1 MDNQNPNLPQG
12 APNGAPQY
20 PPYQASG
27 APQQFDP
34 YQAPPAPPP
43 KPPLRFTVKDWIFV
57 AVAVLLAWLCMT
69 AYSFNGM
76 VEHGAAGLG
85 VAVFVTA
92 LLAAILL
99 RLGRALRGDAFGA
112 FCAVCALLL
121 GWSCF
126 LCSNPWLYFLSA
138 FAALCAVILAAFS
151 LSGQLRRAPATAGQ
165 FFEAIGLFFVSIFR
179 YFPAP
184 FQALGTQLRGDR
196 KRLYGVLIG
205 LACAIPVL
213 VIVLALLSSADAV
226 FGGIFTSIAD
236 WLRETNLLRWLWWLV
251 RLLFVAL
258 LFCSGLYYLT
268 RPRVVEPAPAA
279 PGQPPQT
286 RSATPFVT
294 VLVLLNV
301 VYAVFAV
308 IQVVYLFGG
317 AETAAMQGG
326 YAQYA
331 RSGFFQLVGVA
342 VINLVAVLLTALWLP
357 QCAPGPQR
365 ALRALS
371 LLLGALTLVI
381 LASAVYRMGLY
392 ISVYGL
398 SLLRLLTLWAMLVI
412 LAGLVAASV
421 KTLRPS
427 FLFFRVFFVF
437 ALATWVLLNLACP
450 ARLIAEYN
458 VSAYLSG
465 AVEQFDLQYVTREL
479 VNFHDA
485 DVLHAL
491 RRLAAAGAYPHPARL
506 AEAIKEIEA
515 QRGTAPLAFLH
526 LWDLAG

>member
-1 MDNQNPNLPQG
+1 MDERNVP
-12 APNGAPQY
+12 
-20 PPYQASG
+20 
-27 APQQFDP
+27 APQQGGAYPPQYSP
-34 YQAPPAPPP
+34 YQPPAAPP
-43 KPPLRFTVKDWIFV
+43 KPRLRFTVKDWVFV
-57 AVAVLLAWLCMT
+57 FVAVLLAWLCMT
-69 AYSFNGM
+69 AYSAKGFLDQ
-76 VEHGAAGLG
+76 GAAGLG

-99 RLGRALRGDAFGA
+99 RLGRGAKGDAFGW

-126 LCSNPWLYFLSA
+126 LCSNPWLYVLNA

-151 LSGQLRRAPATAGQ
+151 LSGQLRHAAATAGQ
-165 FFEAIGLFFVSIFR
+165 FFEAIGLFFLSIFK
-179 YFPAP
+179 YIPAP

-205 LACAIPVL
+205 LLCAIPVL
-213 VIVLALLSSADAV
+213 VVVLLLLSSADAV
-226 FGGIFTSIAD
+226 FGGIFASFAD

-251 RLLFVAL
+251 RLLVVAL
-258 LFCSGLYYLT
+258 LFCSGLYFLT
-268 RPRVVEPAPAA
+268 QPRSPAA
-279 PGQPPQT
+279 TQPQAQAQPQET

-317 AETAAMQGG
+317 AETASMQGG

-331 RSGFFQLVGVA
+331 RSGFFQLVAVA
-342 VINLVAVLLTALWLP
+342 FINLVAVLLTALWLP
-357 QCAPGPQR
+357 RCEAKPKR
-365 ALRALS
+365 ALQALS
-371 LLLGALTLVI
+371 LLLCALTLVI

-398 SLLRLLTLWAMLVI
+398 SLLRLLTLWGMLVI
-412 LAGLVAASV
+412 LAGLVAAAV
-421 KTLRPS
+421 KTMKPG
-427 FLFFRVFFVF
+427 FLFFRVFFLF
-437 ALATWVLLNLACP
+437 ALASWVLLSLACP
-450 ARLIAEYN
+450 SRLIAEYN

-465 AVEQFDLQYVTREL
+465 AVENFDLDYVAKEL
-479 VNFHDA
+479 VIYHKA

-491 RRLAAAGAYPHPARL
+491 RRLTDAGVYPERAKL
-506 AEAIKEIEA
+506 ADAIRTIEA
-515 QRGTAPLAFLH
+515 QRGTAPWAFWFV
-526 LWDLAG
+526 WDLVG

>member
-1 MDNQNPNLPQG
+1 MDERNTPVSAQQPGAYPPQ
-12 APNGAPQY
+12 QY
-20 PPYQASG
+20 PQPAYQTPYPPS
-27 APQQFDP
+27 
-34 YQAPPAPPP
+34 APP
-43 KPPLRFTVKDWIFV
+43 KQQLRFTAKDWIFA
-57 AVAVLLAWLCMT
+57 AVSLLLAWLCMT
-69 AYSFNGM
+69 AYSAEGFLD
-76 VEHGAAGLG
+76 HGAAGLA
-85 VAVFVTA
+85 VALFVTA

-99 RLGRALRGDAFGA
+99 RLGKAAKADAFGV

-126 LCSNPWLYFLSA
+126 LCSNLWLYVLNA

-151 LSGQLRRAPATAGQ
+151 LSGQLRRAAATVGQ
-165 FFEAIGLFFVSIFR
+165 FFEAVGLFFLSIFR

-184 FQALGTQLRGDR
+184 FQALGNQVQGNRR
-196 KRLYGVLIG
+196 RLYGVLIG

-213 VIVLALLSSADAV
+213 ALVLVLLSSADAV

-236 WLRETNLLRWLWWLV
+236 WLEETDLLYWIWKILRI
-251 RLLFVAL
+251 LFVTL
-258 LFCSGLYYLT
+258 LFCSGLYFLT
-268 RPRVVEPAPAA
+268 QPRAASPA
-279 PGQPPQT
+279 QPQT
-286 RSATPFVT
+286 QAAQPAEMRSATPFVT

-331 RSGFFQLVGVA
+331 RSGFFQLVAVA
-342 VINLVAVLLTALWLP
+342 LINLCAVLLTALWLP
-357 QCAPGPQR
+357 RCAAGAKR
-365 ALRALS
+365 ALRILS

-398 SLLRLLTLWAMLVI
+398 SLLRLLTLWAMLV
-412 LAGLVAASV
+412 LLVGLVAATV
-421 KTLRPS
+421 KIYKPD
-427 FLFFRVFFVF
+427 FLFFRVFVIF
-437 ALATWVLLNLACP
+437 ALASWVLLNLACP

-465 AVEQFDLQYVTREL
+465 AVETFDLDYL
-479 VNFHDA
+479 ISDLLPNDGADA
-485 DVLHAL
+485 LHAL
-491 RRLAAAGAYPHPARL
+491 RKLEVAGVYPQQARL
-506 AEAIKEIEA
+506 TNVILEL
-515 QRGTAPLAFLH
+515 QRHQMSTPPAFWH
-526 LWDLAG
+526 LWDLLP

>member
-1 MDNQNPNLPQG
+1 MDNNNPNLQPPQP
-12 APNGAPQY
+12 AAYTPEMAN
-20 PPYQASG
+20 PYQ
-27 APQQFDP
+27 
-34 YQAPPAPPP
+34 PPAPAP

-99 RLGRALRGDAFGA
+99 RLGRALRGDAFGI

-126 LCSNPWLYFLSA
+126 LCSNAWLYFLNA

-151 LSGQLRRAPATAGQ
+151 LSGQLRYGAATAAQ
-165 FFEAIGLFFVSIFR
+165 FFEAIGLFFLSIFR
-179 YFPAP
+179 WFFAP
-184 FQALGTQLRGDR
+184 FRALGTQLRGDR

-205 LACAIPVL
+205 LACAIPIL
-213 VIVLALLSSADAV
+213 AIVLMLLSSADAV

-236 WLRETNLLRWLWWLV
+236 WLRETNLLHWLWWLV

-258 LFCSGLYYLT
+258 LFCSGLYFLT
-268 RPRVVEPAPAA
+268 QPRAAAA
-279 PGQPPQT
+279 PQAQAAAQPQQE
-286 RSATPFVT
+286 RSATPFLT

-342 VINLVAVLLTALWLP
+342 AINLIAVLLTALWLP
-357 QCAPGPQR
+357 RCAPGPKR
-365 ALRALS
+365 ALQVLS

-398 SLLRLLTLWAMLVI
+398 SLLRLLTLWGMLVI
-412 LAGLVAASV
+412 LAGLIAAAV
-421 KTLRPS
+421 KTLKPA
-427 FLFFRVFFVF
+427 FLFFRVFFLF
-437 ALATWVLLNLACP
+437 ALASWVVLNLLSP

-479 VNFHDA
+479 VNNRNA

-491 RRLAAAGAYPHPARL
+491 QRLAAAGAYPHPAKL
-506 AEAIKEIEA
+506 AEAIREIEA
-515 QRGTAPLAFLH
+515 QRGSAPLAFLH
-526 LWDLAG
+526 IWDLVG

>member
-1 MDNQNPNLPQG
+1 MDERNVPAPQPQPG
-12 APNGAPQY
+12 AYPPPQY
-20 PPYQASG
+20 PYQ
-27 APQQFDP
+27 
-34 YQAPPAPPP
+34 PPAPP
-43 KPPLRFTVKDWIFV
+43 KPPLRFTAKDWIFL
-57 AVAVLLAWLCMT
+57 AVSLLLAWLCMT
-69 AYSFNGM
+69 AYSVGGT
-76 VEHGAAGLG
+76 VDHGTAGLG

-99 RLGRALRGDAFGA
+99 RLGRSLRFDAFGV
-112 FCAVCALLL
+112 FCAVCTLLL

-126 LCSNPWLYFLSA
+126 LCSNGWLYGLNA
-138 FAALCAVILAAFS
+138 FAALCAGILAAFS
-151 LSGQLRRAPATAGQ
+151 LSGQLRCAAATVGQ
-165 FFEAIGLFFVSIFR
+165 FFEAIGLFFLSIFR

-184 FQALGTQLRGDR
+184 FQALGTQVRGDR

-205 LACAIPVL
+205 LLCAVPL
-213 VIVLALLSSADAV
+213 LAIVLLLLSSADAV
-226 FGGIFTSIAD
+226 FGGIFTSLAD

-258 LFCSGLYYLT
+258 LFCSGLYFLT
-268 RPRVVEPAPAA
+268 RPRAAAA
-279 PGQPPQT
+279 PQAQTQPQAQPT
-286 RSATPFVT
+286 RSAAPFVT

-331 RSGFFQLVGVA
+331 RSGFFQLVAVA
-342 VINLVAVLLTALWLP
+342 FINLVAVLLTALWLP
-357 QCAPGPQR
+357 RCAEKPRR
-365 ALRALS
+365 ALQALS

-381 LASAVYRMGLY
+381 LASAVCRMGLY

-412 LAGLVAASV
+412 LVGLVAAAV
-421 KTLRPS
+421 KTLRPT
-427 FLFFRVFFVF
+427 FLFFRVFFLF
-437 ALATWVLLNLACP
+437 ALASWVLLNLACP
-450 ARLIAEYN
+450 SRLIAEYN

-465 AVEQFDLQYVTREL
+465 AVETFDLSYVAEDL
-479 VNFHDA
+479 VIYQNA

-491 RRLAAAGAYPHPARL
+491 RRLADAGVYPQRAAL
-506 AEAIKEIEA
+506 AETIQAIEA
-515 QRGTAPLAFLH
+515 QRGTAPWAYLH
-526 LWDLAG
+526 VWDLIG

>member
-1 MDNQNPNLPQG
+1 MDERNVP
-12 APNGAPQY
+12 APQPGGAY
-20 PPYQASG
+20 PPQYS
-27 APQQFDP
+27 P
-34 YQAPPAPPP
+34 YQPPAVPP
-43 KPPLRFTVKDWIFV
+43 KPRLRFTVKDWVFV
-57 AVAVLLAWLCMT
+57 FAALLLAWLCMT
-69 AYSFNGM
+69 AYSAKDFLDR
-76 VEHGAAGLG
+76 GAAGLG

-99 RLGRALRGDAFGA
+99 RLGRGAKGDAFGI

-126 LCSNPWLYFLSA
+126 LCSNPWLYVLNA

-151 LSGQLRRAPATAGQ
+151 LSGQLRRAAATAGQ
-165 FFEAIGLFFVSIFR
+165 FFEAIGLFFLSIFK
-179 YFPAP
+179 YIPAP

-205 LACAIPVL
+205 LLCAVPVL
-213 VIVLALLSSADAV
+213 VVVLLLLSSADAV
-226 FGGIFTSIAD
+226 FGGIFTSFAD

-258 LFCSGLYYLT
+258 LFCSGLYFLT
-268 RPRVVEPAPAA
+268 QPRVVEPAPTA
-279 PGQPPQT
+279 PAQPRQAH
-286 RSATPFVT
+286 SATPFVT
-294 VLVLLNV
+294 VLALLNV

-317 AETAAMQGG
+317 AETAAMLGG

-342 VINLVAVLLTALWLP
+342 IINLVAVLLTALWLP
-357 QCAPGPQR
+357 RCELGPQCA
-365 ALRALS
+365 LKTLS

-421 KTLRPS
+421 KTLKPS
-427 FLFFRVFFVF
+427 FLFFRVFFIF
-437 ALATWVLLNLACP
+437 ALSSWVLLNLACP

-465 AVEQFDLQYVTREL
+465 SVDSFDLQYVTGEL
-479 VNFHDA
+479 VNYRKA

-491 RRLAAAGAYPHPARL
+491 RRLAAAGAYPEREMLSDAIRAIESRL
-506 AEAIKEIEA
+506 GA
-515 QRGTAPLAFLH
+515 APWQFRN
-526 LWDLAG
+526 LWDLVG